1 MSSKTSLKLG
11 QRGWSLVEVMVA
23 VAVLAIG
30 LLALLGSMAYA
41 VRLSRVTREINAA
54 NFTLVSVMEDIAGT
68 PYDDIEEE
76 FPNGQEVT
84 EIGGIEI
91 TGSDYYKLQDQVVI
105 VNHRQMEEGI
115 LEVRATIT
123 WRTGTGRDQSMSL
136 TTVRTR

>member
-1 MSSKTSLKLG
+1 MG

>member
-1 MSSKTSLKLG
+1 
-11 QRGWSLVEVMVA
+11 VMVA

>member
-1 MSSKTSLKLG
+1 LG